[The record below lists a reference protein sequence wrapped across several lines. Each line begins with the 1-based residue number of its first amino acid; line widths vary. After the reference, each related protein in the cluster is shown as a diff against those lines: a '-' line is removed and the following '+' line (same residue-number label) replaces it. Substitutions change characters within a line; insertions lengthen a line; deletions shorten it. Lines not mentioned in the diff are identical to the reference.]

1 MILLYI
7 ARVNLFKFKNTNI
20 EILNL
25 INKFVVEI

>member
-7 ARVNLFKFKNTNI
+7 VRVNLFKFKNTNI